1 VSHENLLQDVPFFQ
15 LLDDAERAAL
25 SKVLKEVRVKSGE
38 ELFHVGDPGDQ
49 LFLVRS
55 GAIELSAKDYLGQKI
70 VFHVAKHG
78 DMFGELSLLDE
89 GPRTA
94 TAQALEDTELVE
106 LGRAE
111 LLKFIRQKPDAALD
125 LMTVMG
131 RRMREST
138 ARLHRMSA
146 RNANAEAN
154 QQVTAFQKVCDWV
167 AAFSG
172 SIEFLVIHIVVFAIW
187 IGWNAT
193 FKESGFD
200 PYPYGFLT
208 MCVSLEAII
217 LSVLVLFS
225 QNQQVAKDRIRSDIE
240 YEVNVRAE
248 LEITHLHEKVDQLHA
263 ALSQRLHKIEDRLT
277 K

>member
-25 SKVLKEVRVKSGE
+25 SKVLKEVRVKAGE
-38 ELFHVGDPGDQ
+38 VLFHVGDPGDQ

-94 TAQALEDTELVE
+94 TAQALEDAELVE

-111 LLKFIRQKPDAALD
+111 LLKFFRQKPDAALD

-146 RNANAEAN
+146 RNANAEAE
-154 QQVTAFQKVCDWV
+154 QQVTMFQKVCDWV

-172 SIEFLVIHIVVFAIW
+172 SIEFLVIHIVLFAVW
-187 IGWNAT
+187 IGWNAFT
-193 FKESGFD
+193 TTWAFD
-200 PYPYGFLT
+200 PYPYGLLT
-208 MCVSLEAII
+208 MSVSLEAII